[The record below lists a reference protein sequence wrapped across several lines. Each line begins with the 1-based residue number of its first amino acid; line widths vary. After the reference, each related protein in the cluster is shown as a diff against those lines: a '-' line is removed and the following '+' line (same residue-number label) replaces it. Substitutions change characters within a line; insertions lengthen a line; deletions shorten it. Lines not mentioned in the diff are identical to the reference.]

1 MRLLAAYFPMT
12 EKLREQSG
20 IEIEVH
26 VQSETQK

>member
-1 MRLLAAYFPMT
+1 MRLLAAYFPML

-26 VQSETQK
+26 IQYENQR